1 MQNLS
6 KQTFKIYW
14 NHLLKYKWLVLFI
27 LISII
32 IASVAG
38 LLAPI
43 YYKKFFDILTSAD
56 ILDPADQLKSILI
69 KILIIYTVSWFG
81 WRIATFVN
89 TGFQT
94 KAMADLSNT
103 CFAYLHKHSVSFFNN
118 NFVGALVKKVNRFS
132 RSFEDITDVIMW
144 DLLPIIINIGMIVI
158 ILSQRNIILGIA
170 ILIWI
175 FIYMIVNYFF
185 SIYKL
190 KYDIERSEANSKI
203 TAVLADTITNHLNV
217 RLFGGYKREVK
228 LFAKENK
235 IWQKISQFC
244 WNLANYFESVQGA
257 LMIGLEIGIM
267 YYAISL
273 WQKGILTI
281 GDFVLIQTYLFF
293 IIHRLWNFGRIIR
306 RYYERMA
313 EAQEMTEI
321 FMTPHEIRD
330 ARNAKALKISEG
342 NIEFRDIDFYYHKT
356 RRVISDL
363 NLKIK
368 AKEKIALIGASGS
381 GKSTIINLL
390 LRNYEISRGKIM
402 IDGQKITRVTQ
413 ESLWQNIALVN
424 QDSVLFHRTLQENIA
439 YGNPKATKEQV
450 IKAAKLAN
458 AHNFINN
465 LPEKYDTYVG
475 ERGIK
480 LSGGERQRVA
490 IARAI
495 LKNAPILVLDEA
507 TSSLDSASEQLIQ
520 GALENLMKD
529 KTVIVIA
536 HRLSTIMKMD
546 RIIVLDKGTIVEQGT
561 HQSLTNKPQGL
572 YKKLWEKQVGGFI
585 E

>member
-1 MQNLS
+1 L
-6 KQTFKIYW
+6 
-14 NHLLKYKWLVLFI
+14 
-27 LISII
+27 
-32 IASVAG
+32 G
-38 LLAPI
+38 L
-43 YYKKFFDILTSAD
+43 
-56 ILDPADQLKSILI
+56 
-69 KILIIYTVSWFG
+69 
-81 WRIATFVN
+81 
-89 TGFQT
+89 
-94 KAMADLSNT
+94 
-103 CFAYLHKHSVSFFNN
+103 
-118 NFVGALVKKVNRFS
+118 
-132 RSFEDITDVIMW
+132 
-144 DLLPIIINIGMIVI
+144 
-158 ILSQRNIILGIA
+158 A
-170 ILIWI
+170 ILIWV

-190 KYDIERSEANSKI
+190 KYDIERSEANSRI

-217 RLFGGYKREVK
+217 RLFGGYKREIK

-244 WNLANYFESVQGA
+244 WNLANYFESVQGI

-321 FMTPHEIRD
+321 FATPHEITD
-330 ARNAKALKISEG
+330 VRNARELKVTDG
-342 NIEFRDIDFYYHKT
+342 NIDFKNVDFYYHKT

-363 NLKIK
+363 DLDIK

-390 LRNYEISRGKIM
+390 LRNYEISRGKIL

-413 ESLWQNIALVN
+413 ESLWDNIALVN
-424 QDSVLFHRTLQENIA
+424 QDSVLFHRTLSENIA

-546 RIIVLDKGTIVEQGT
+546 RIIVLDKGRIIEQGN